1 MLVNAILCENCKD
14 VVYSRAEQDTRF
26 CSCGRV
32 GVRGG
37 HKFAKLVNEN
47 VAHAKHKVEVEA
59 SEMML
64 IDDWRTCQ
72 NVFGLIS
79 GK

>member
-1 MLVNAILCENCKD
+1 MLVNAVLCESCND
-14 VVYSRAEQDTRF
+14 LVYSRAEQDTRF

-37 HKFAKLVNEN
+37 HKFVKLINEH
-47 VAHAKHKVEVEA
+47 VAHVKHKVEVEA
-59 SEMML
+59 TEKQL
-64 IDDWRTCQ
+64 IDDWRLCQ
-72 NVFGLIS
+72 NVFGLIR